1 MIQSSCELRCD
12 TFRTADSS
20 CTEIF
25 SLSLFLRSGCLMS
38 LFLRRRTKTG
48 KSVLKYHLLETV
60 TVSVSR
66 HTDTP
71 ALTIVLQ
78 LPDIHQ
84 TFNIIYLS
92 YFVELLSYSSAFF
105 FNFIK
110 NQRISLNRVYESWP
124 KCPPYLTISKLKK
137 TKVLLFSFYHF
148 CLSSFNWRYLVI
160 IS

>member
-1 MIQSSCELRCD
+1 MLSPYVSYEYIVPYIMNQSSCELRCD

-38 LFLRRRTKTG
+38 LFLWRRTKTG
-48 KSVLKYHLLETV
+48 KSVLKYRLLETV

-71 ALTIVLQ
+71 ALAIVLQ

-92 YFVELLSYSSAFF
+92 YFVELLGYSSAFF
-105 FNFIK
+105 PNFIK
-110 NQRISLNRVYESWP
+110 HQRISLNRVYESW
-124 KCPPYLTISKLKK
+124 S
-137 TKVLLFSFYHF
+137 
-148 CLSSFNWRYLVI
+148 
-160 IS
+160 

>member
-48 KSVLKYHLLETV
+48 KSVLKYRLLETV

-71 ALTIVLQ
+71 ALAIVLQ

-84 TFNIIYLS
+84 TFNIIYLP
-92 YFVELLSYSSAFF
+92 YFVELLGYSSAFF
-105 FNFIK
+105 PNFIK
-110 NQRISLNRVYESWP
+110 SQRISLNRVYESWLT
-124 KCPPYLTISKLKK
+124 PYLTISKLKK

-148 CLSSFNWRYLVI
+148 CLFSFNLRYLVI